1 VFFISTVVD
10 RHKTPIDPTQSFIVD
25 QQLQTN
31 EDHDYALGAL
41 GDASVYQFFLFRS
54 PLGMFIA
61 LATILVQIWLLFIF
75 VEASEVNL
83 TSTKSALAYT
93 YSCPRDN
100 KECEDETGLTR
111 VGWLAFWIMFASN
124 FLPDMIN
131 GPRMIWLAGKA
142 RNIDPNYESLRR
154 FHTTFRYFIG
164 GFFFSTISIFTTY
177 VSFIYNKATATTN
190 TDSKFGCL
198 HVHSCSLS
206 CLNITSLIAVMQLL

>member
-1 VFFISTVVD
+1 MDIWNIHDSGALASLDIS
-10 RHKTPIDPTQSFIVD
+10 KNEIGGNPTSND
-25 QQLQTN
+25 
-31 EDHDYALGAL
+31 ALGAL
-41 GDASVYQFFLFRS
+41 GDASVYQFFLFRT

-61 LATILVQIWLLFIF
+61 LATIAVQIWLLFVF

-83 TSTKSALAYT
+83 TSTKTALAYT

-142 RNIDPNYESLRR
+142 RNIDPNYESLSR
-154 FHTTFRYFIG
+154 FHSTFRYFIG
-164 GFFFSTISIFTTY
+164 GFFFSVISIFTTY
-177 VSFIYNKATATTN
+177 VSLIYNKATATTN

-198 HVHSCSLS
+198 HVHGCSLS
-206 CLNITSLIAVMQLL
+206 CLNITSLIAVM